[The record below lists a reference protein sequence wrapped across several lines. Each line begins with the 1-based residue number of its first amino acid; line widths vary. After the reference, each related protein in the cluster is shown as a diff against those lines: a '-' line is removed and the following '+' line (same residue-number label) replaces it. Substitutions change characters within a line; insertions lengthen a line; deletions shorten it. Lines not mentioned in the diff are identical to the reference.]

1 MCVEARQELAG
12 VASLLPPCLSWGLN
26 SKEMLVAITVLHQ
39 CLHPGEALGHR
50 HLMGLSGDRACY
62 VGCSPS
68 AEDTL
73 NFGFSLAVTDPP
85 LSPLPSLPPCPISG
99 CVGLWV
105 CENVLTRAL

>member
-26 SKEMLVAITVLHQ
+26 SKEMLVAVTVLHQ

-50 HLMGLSGDRACY
+50 HLMGLSGDGACY

-73 NFGFSLAVTDPP
+73 NFGFALAVTDPP
-85 LSPLPSLPPCPISG
+85 LSPLPSLPPSRFAPLVAVWVSG
-99 CVGLWV
+99 YVK
-105 CENVLTRAL
+105 TF